1 MISEVRLGALEQHFS
16 RKSHDI
22 TFYDIPWYWSDME
35 IYSQLNE
42 NVGYIEYMRIKRCHK
57 YRTVR
62 ATLRFSNAYEQ
73 IYKNGGVNV
82 SITKGER
89 NYFFRM
95 FDSRLTYNQV
105 KEKYFWQAS
114 KKLED
119 SALVSDYTVIKEYVK
134 EYKAFFGKNR

>member
-1 MISEVRLGALEQHFS
+1 
-16 RKSHDI
+16 
-22 TFYDIPWYWSDME
+22 ME
-35 IYSQLNE
+35 TYSQLNE
-42 NVGYIEYMRIKRCHK
+42 NVGYIEYMRTKRCHK

-95 FDSRLTYNQV
+95 FDSLLIYNQV
-105 KEKYFWQAS
+105 KEK
-114 KKLED
+114 
-119 SALVSDYTVIKEYVK
+119 
-134 EYKAFFGKNR
+134 FF